1 MLWSL
6 NPISGEWSEANLI
19 FKVKQRS
26 KIKKTK
32 VKNQPKIKGFL
43 LILSRC
49 TTSSRP
55 LLMYSSS
62 LPTLLWT
69 GESNTNQT
77 KPKQATFR
85 EAEND
90 GWCQYQA
97 VIQTFLGPLFAV
109 FASAT
114 ALDTIAGS
122 VQVHLLSLPLRF
134 ESFKDKNLIFSRC
147 GN

>member
-1 MLWSL
+1 MYYVFKAPIDVLFKLTNPVVDRWS
-6 NPISGEWSEANLI
+6 
-19 FKVKQRS
+19 KVVYTIDQ
-26 KIKKTK
+26 IK
-32 VKNQPKIKGFL
+32 
-43 LILSRC
+43 
-49 TTSSRP
+49 
-55 LLMYSSS
+55 YYY
-62 LPTLLWT
+62 
-69 GESNTNQT
+69 QT

-122 VQVHLLSLPLRF
+122 VQVHLLQ
-134 ESFKDKNLIFSRC
+134 
-147 GN
+147 G